1 MAYTNDKIWT
11 AGSRDADEIIY
22 RALRIVG
29 EFDEGDTATP
39 NELTSARLAL
49 NSMIRE
55 WSVADGVGLWLR
67 KRCILILNSGKQRY
81 SLGPAGTPG
90 TVDDFHFFYDT
101 ELNEAT
107 GTAIE
112 PAAESSIAVDAWV
125 DYAGNTGSIP
135 VDGDVAGIRLDDG
148 TMHWSLVAA
157 GSDATTL
164 VLDDPIPAGKAT
176 EVGSKVYTYTTRAPR
191 PHGILYTYR
200 ESTSG
205 SAAENELVGRREF
218 ERLSLKSSSGVPLKV
233 HFDPGLDA
241 TTSANNYST
250 LHVWPVKNPKSY
262 DKLILI
268 CEFHPDVIDD
278 TANEEIQFPDEWASC
293 LAWNLADEIATE
305 YEVGPQTQVII
316 AAKAREKKE
325 NMMWAADRE
334 EASFFMALE
343 THGRA

>member
-101 ELNEAT
+101 ELIEGATELAEAASAT
-107 GTAIE
+107 QIE
-112 PAAESSIAVDAWV
+112 VTDTAWV
-125 DYAGNTGSIP
+125 DYAGNAVTKPQVADVIGIRQDDLTIHWDTVGSI
-135 VDGDVAGIRLDDG
+135 
-148 TMHWSLVAA
+148 AA
-157 GSDATTL
+157 GSVTLTTG
-164 VLDDPIPAGKAT
+164 LDSAAAI
-176 EVGSKVYTYTTRAPR
+176 GSKIYAYTNRAPR

-268 CEFHPDVIDD
+268 CEFHPDIITS
-278 TANEEIQFPDEWASC
+278 TATDNIQFPDEWASC